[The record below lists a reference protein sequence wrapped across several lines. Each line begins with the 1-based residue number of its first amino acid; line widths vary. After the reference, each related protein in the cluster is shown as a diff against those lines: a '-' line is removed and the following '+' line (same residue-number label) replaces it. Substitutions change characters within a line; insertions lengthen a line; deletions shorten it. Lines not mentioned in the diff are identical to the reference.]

1 MIVVREATSLITW
14 PYWTQSPVF
23 TGDDFTRADS
33 KTRGQAGRFLGY
45 RTLAIPASSNLL
57 EPVDAQDLLP
67 AIATDAF
74 RG

>member
-1 MIVVREATSLITW
+1 MIIDPEVTSLTTL

-23 TGDDFTRADS
+23 TGNDFTLPDS
-33 KTRGQAGRFLGY
+33 STRRQGGRFSGY
-45 RTLAIPASSNLL
+45 RSLAIPATSNLL

-74 RG
+74 S